1 MCNSSVGEVVQ
12 NGVNG
17 YLFNDST
24 ELLYLLRV
32 CITGSLLTLGYTI

>member
-12 NGVNG
+12 DGVNG

-24 ELLYLLRV
+24 ELLQLLTV
-32 CITGSLLTLGYTI
+32 YITSSLLTSAYTI